1 MARRSSASH
10 LDFPRLKPAPKP
22 SEKKKD
28 ETVLKLSVA
37 PITGAK
43 RQRSLARARHRYRRP
58 CATRNGLKRLN
69 SGAGRVAAFSIRAR
83 LRIHNGNRPI
93 CAEVSAHVL
102 CGGGIDSVS
111 RCRRHP
117 IDADGY
123 FSGDPHSGR
132 NRDLTPAVVGS
143 RAVVGLQCLLSTGR
157 HHGHHGHGAF
167 IDAGTIVTSPLN
179 GPSPFSATTQPVTTE
194 LAGISVDPTL
204 TVMPTPNTSACAEG
218 TTMNLATPGTMTP
231 PNPTGAPATTGVSPP
246 SPAGC

>member
-1 MARRSSASH
+1 
-10 LDFPRLKPAPKP
+10 
-22 SEKKKD
+22 
-28 ETVLKLSVA
+28 
-37 PITGAK
+37 
-43 RQRSLARARHRYRRP
+43 
-58 CATRNGLKRLN
+58 
-69 SGAGRVAAFSIRAR
+69 
-83 LRIHNGNRPI
+83 
-93 CAEVSAHVL
+93 VS
-102 CGGGIDSVS
+102 
-111 RCRRHP
+111 RHP

-231 PNPTGAPATTGVSPP
+231 PNPTGAPATTGVCPHR
-246 SPAGC
+246 PAADGKPALDTSRNGKAPLGNRVRYRLGMMPWCARTID